1 MMGGAA
7 GGLQIELECADLT
20 DACLNATGK
29 SARWELRELQCH
41 VDSVQLASEMTSS
54 FADMLIQGESILIPY
69 QANSMDVQYLTGGA
83 SVNLSIAKQFSRLA
97 T

>member
-1 MMGGAA
+1 MGGAA

-20 DACLNATGK
+20 HACLNVAGK
-29 SARWELRELQCH
+29 SATWDLSDLQCH

-69 QANSMDVQYLTGGA
+69 QANSMDVQYPNTFA
-83 SVNLSIAKQFSRLA
+83 SVNLS
-97 T
+97 